1 MRAGRKWI
9 APSALLLVVVLALGW
24 LFKVRLG
31 GGDLYPLYSSLR
43 ADALGTRALYEAL
56 AQIDGMQV
64 ERDYRPLAKLG
75 TQPRLIV
82 LPGLNWERWQSV
94 PANQLDALN
103 AAARNGARVLL
114 AFRADVIRDDSDEF
128 DQSVDQKK
136 QAKKKADEAKK
147 KKEAE
152 EKAAEEKA
160 KADKSGK
167 GKQTT
172 LLPGEK
178 EWELKELAKEWKVA
192 FKQRWLMV
200 KQEGAQRTG
209 DAPASLPAL
218 VAWQSDVHFS
228 VAADSGWRVLYR
240 RAGEAVLVE
249 KTVGRGSIVLM
260 ADAYCLSNEAMQR
273 DRATALLSYLVG
285 DYRRVSFVESVLGVL
300 EDNGVGFLARRYG
313 LGGALAL
320 CVLLAALYAWR
331 RLVAFLP
338 VIELDASSGELALAY
353 EPAAGFT
360 GLLRRSLG
368 AAEILP
374 ACVAEWHKTRR
385 SGGNQAAAARLDAAW
400 QAHDPKQSLVTTYN
414 ALARTL
420 KPR

>member
-1 MRAGRKWI
+1 MRAARKWFM
-9 APSALLLVVVLALGW
+9 PLTLLVAVVIALGW

-31 GGDLYPLYSSLR
+31 GGDVYPLYSSLR

-56 AQIDGMQV
+56 AQIDGLQV

-82 LPGLNWERWQSV
+82 LPGLAWERWQSV

-103 AAARNGARVLL
+103 AAAHNGARVLL
-114 AFRADVIRDDSDEF
+114 AFRADVIHGNSDDF
-128 DQSVDQKK
+128 DQLADKKK
-136 QAKKKADEAKK
+136 QAKKKAEEAKE
-147 KKEAE
+147 KEAA
-152 EKAAEEKA
+152 EKAAQEKA
-160 KADKSGK
+160 KEGK
-167 GKQTT
+167 AEKAK

-178 EWELKELAKEWKVA
+178 EWEPKELTKEWKVD
-192 FKQRWLMV
+192 FKQRWLMA
-200 KQEGAQRTG
+200 KQEGTQRAS
-209 DAPASLPAL
+209 DAPADLPAQ
-218 VAWQSDVHFS
+218 VAWQSDLYFS

-249 KTVGRGSIVLM
+249 KPVGHGSIMLM
-260 ADAYCLSNEAMQR
+260 ADGYCLSNEAMQR

-285 DYRRVSFVESVLGVL
+285 DQRRVTFVESVLGVL

-320 CVLLAALYAWR
+320 CVLLGALYAWR

-338 VIELDASSGELALAY
+338 VTESDASMGELALAY

-368 AAEILP
+368 AAEVLP

-385 SGGNQAAAARLDAAW
+385 SGGDRVAAARLDAAW
-400 QAHDPKQSLVTTYN
+400 QACDPKQSLVTAYN
-414 ALARTL
+414 TLARSL